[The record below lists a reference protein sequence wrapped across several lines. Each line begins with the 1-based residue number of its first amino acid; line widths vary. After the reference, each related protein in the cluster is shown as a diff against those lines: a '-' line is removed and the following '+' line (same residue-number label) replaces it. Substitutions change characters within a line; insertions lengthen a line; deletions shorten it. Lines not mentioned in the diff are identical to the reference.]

1 AIFSTVAPCSY
12 VRGHLRSMVN
22 FSSFFGQRSRKNKNE
37 RLLNEIEK
45 HICLKTTSANK
56 QQFNLDYL
64 PYLSRNL
71 ISTLKQNTQE
81 IAIEQCI
88 SLLDDYYLNRDD
100 LQTIMELNTWGKT
113 GKNLYDQLDTQTK
126 SALTRNYNKTNHRT
140 PYAIVDIKKL
150 KKSKGLMD
158 EDEEEEDEQEEE
170 EQKDDIP
177 IEEDAMIKLAKKPI
191 GKVPLKKSR
200 KK

>member
-1 AIFSTVAPCSY
+1 
-12 VRGHLRSMVN
+12 
-22 FSSFFGQRSRKNKNE
+22 
-37 RLLNEIEK
+37 
-45 HICLKTTSANK
+45 
-56 QQFNLDYL
+56 
-64 PYLSRNL
+64 NL

-150 KKSKGLMD
+150 KKSKGFMD
-158 EDEEEEDEQEEE
+158 DEEEEEDEQEDE

-191 GKVPLKKSR
+191 GKVPLKKLR
-200 KK
+200 KKINRSFELSFLYM